1 MSTRRRR
8 MTSANQ
14 VSGAISNEEL
24 AQSITTSVKQ
34 IFSTMIFMDD
44 IVEEEFS
51 DEADTRFNCSISAL
65 VGLGGSCPGMVGVHI
80 PEDFAKEVTAAMLG
94 MEPDEVEGDSDI
106 HDAVGEVANMLAG
119 EMKMVLSN
127 KGADVCISTPTII
140 SGKEYVID
148 VLADNGAISVPFT
161 RGVHR
166 FLGTL
171 QLDPA

>member
-1 MSTRRRR
+1 

-14 VSGAISNEEL
+14 ISGVMSNDAL
-24 AQSITTSVKQ
+24 AQSMTASVKQ

-44 IVEEEFS
+44 IVEEAFS

-94 MEPDEVEGDSDI
+94 MEPGELEGDSDV

-119 EMKMVLSN
+119 EMKMILSER
-127 KGADVCISTPTII
+127 GADICLSTPTII
-140 SGKEYVID
+140 SGEEYVID

-161 RGVHR
+161 RGTYR